1 MEPKLLRL
9 LQQQEQNLLKIW
21 MYLEVKQQKK
31 GVLLRVP

>member
-21 MYLEVKQQKK
+21 MDLEVKQQKK